1 MSDVVPTHIFDLT
14 PEALTESFKAMG
26 LPAFRS
32 KQVLQWIYEKQ
43 VDSWDA
49 MTNLGKADR
58 IKLAEHFTIC
68 QGQTVRH
75 QLATDGVQK
84 LLVDWSGA
92 KLPVVTNTNNQTE
105 CVMIPSETRKTACI
119 SSQVGCPV
127 GCKFC
132 ASGLDGV
139 DQNLTS
145 GQIVEQVW
153 QLARMQDVG
162 RISNVV
168 FMGMGE
174 PLANFNEVVKA
185 VQFINAPWGMGISAR
200 KITVSTVGLPAQI
213 RRLAEIDL
221 PITLAISL
229 HAPNDDLRRQLIPW
243 ADYVT
248 IAQLLEAGQYF
259 FRKTGREITLEY
271 ILLGRVNDQLEHA
284 YELAKVARSL
294 RSNVNL
300 IRYNEVK
307 GLPYKRPDT
316 KDVLAFEEVLRDK
329 GVNVHIR
336 ASRGRDIAAAC
347 GQLRREN
354 GSSC

>member
-1 MSDVVPTHIFDLT
+1 MSEVVLTHVFDLT
-14 PEALTESFKAMG
+14 PDELTERFKQLG
-26 LPAFRS
+26 LQAFRA

-43 VDSWDA
+43 VDTWDA
-49 MTNLGKADR
+49 MSNLGKADR
-58 IKLAEHFTIC
+58 VKLAEHFVILR
-68 QGQTVRH
+68 GQTVRH

-92 KLPVVTNTNNQTE
+92 KLPIVSNSSNQTE
-105 CVMIPSETRKTACI
+105 CVMIPSENRKTACI

-127 GCKFC
+127 GCTFC

-139 DQNLTS
+139 EQNLTS

-153 QLARMQDVG
+153 QLGRLPEVG

-174 PLANFNEVVKA
+174 PLANFGQVVKA

-229 HAPNDDLRRQLIPW
+229 HAPNDELRRQLIPW

-248 IAQLLEAGQYF
+248 IAQLMEAGQFYF
-259 FRKTGREITLEY
+259 KQTGREITLEY
-271 ILLGRVNDQLEHA
+271 ILLGRVNDQPEHA
-284 YELAKVARSL
+284 HELAKVARSL

-316 KDVLAFEEVLRDK
+316 RDVLAFEDILRQA

-354 GSSC
+354 AGSC

>member
-1 MSDVVPTHIFDLT
+1 MSDLVPTHFFDLT
-14 PEALTESFKAMG
+14 PETLALKVKELG
-26 LPAFRS
+26 LPAFRA
-32 KQVLQWIYEKQ
+32 KQILQWVYEKHASQ
-43 VDSWDA
+43 WDD
-49 MTNLGKADR
+49 MTNLGKLDR
-58 IKLAEHFTIC
+58 QKLAEKIVILR
-68 QGQTVRH
+68 GNTVRH

-84 LLVDWSGA
+84 LLVDWSGQA
-92 KLPVVTNTNNQTE
+92 LPVMSNTANQTE
-105 CVMIPSETRKTACI
+105 CVMIPSEQRKTACI

-139 DQNLTS
+139 DQNLTA
-145 GQIVEQVW
+145 GQIIEQVW
-153 QLARMQDVG
+153 QLAKLEGVG

-174 PLANFNEVVKA
+174 PLANFGEVVKA
-185 VQFINAPWGMGISAR
+185 IETINAPWGLGISAR

-213 RRLAEIDL
+213 RRLADIEL

-229 HAPNDDLRRQLIPW
+229 HAPNDALRRELIPW

-248 IAQLLEAGQYF
+248 IAQLMEAGQFY

-271 ILLGRVNDQLEHA
+271 ILLGRVNDQAVHA
-284 YELAKVARSL
+284 HELAKVAKSL

-300 IRYNEVK
+300 IRYNQVK

-316 KDVLAFEEVLRDK
+316 QDVLDFQEILRDA

-354 GSSC
+354 AESC

>member
-1 MSDVVPTHIFDLT
+1 MSEVVPTHVFDLT
-14 PEALTESFKAMG
+14 PEELTDAFKAMG
-26 LPAFRS
+26 LPAFRA

-43 VDSWDA
+43 VDSWDQ
-49 MTNLGKADR
+49 MTNLGKNDR
-58 IKLAEHFTIC
+58 AKLAEHFVILR
-68 QGQTVRH
+68 GQTVRH

-92 KLPVVTNTNNQTE
+92 RLPVVDMANQTE
-105 CVMIPSETRKTACI
+105 CVMIPSESRKTACI

-139 DQNLTS
+139 DQNLTH

-153 QLARMQDVG
+153 QLGRLPEVG

-174 PLANFNEVVKA
+174 PLANFNAVTKA
-185 VQFINAPWGMGISAR
+185 VQFINASWGMGISAR

-229 HAPNDDLRRQLIPW
+229 HAPNDQLRRQLIPW

-248 IAQLLEAGQYF
+248 VAQLMEAGQYYF
-259 FRKTGREITLEY
+259 KKTGREITLEY
-271 ILLGRVNDQLEHA
+271 ILLGRVNDQPEHA
-284 YELAKVARSL
+284 HELAKVARTL

-316 KDVLAFEEVLRDK
+316 PDVLEFENILRGK

-354 GSSC
+354 AQSC

>member
-14 PEALTESFKAMG
+14 PEALTDSFKAMR

-43 VDSWDA
+43 VDSWDT

-58 IKLAEHFTIC
+58 VKLSEHFTILR
-68 QGQTVRH
+68 GQTVRH

-92 KLPVVTNTNNQTE
+92 KLPIVTNTSNQTE
-105 CVMIPSETRKTACI
+105 CVMIPSESRKTACI

-153 QLARMQDVG
+153 QLARMQGVG

-213 RRLAEIDL
+213 RRLADIDL

-243 ADYVT
+243 ADYVS

-271 ILLGRVNDQLEHA
+271 ILLGRVND
-284 YELAKVARSL
+284 
-294 RSNVNL
+294 
-300 IRYNEVK
+300 
-307 GLPYKRPDT
+307 
-316 KDVLAFEEVLRDK
+316 
-329 GVNVHIR
+329 
-336 ASRGRDIAAAC
+336 
-347 GQLRREN
+347 
-354 GSSC
+354 